1 MRTKMTVYR
10 LLPLLLVA
18 FSALVEAQSYPT
30 RPIRLIVPFAPG
42 GSNDAVGRLMAASLG
57 PRLGQPVI
65 VENRPGAG
73 SQIGLE
79 SVVRSPADG
88 YVLLFGATDGLAV
101 VPAMK
106 KQAPYDPVRDFT
118 PIAVVARVPLVFVV
132 HSKFAPG
139 TLAELVAFARAK
151 PNAVRYGTGGVGSLL
166 HLGVEQ
172 LLANTKTQMVHV
184 PYKGGGPMMQDVVA
198 GQVEM
203 VLTAVDFTKRFTES
217 GQLKALAIADTTR
230 HALLPNVPTTA
241 EVGMPELLVVSWF
254 GILGPAG
261 LPKGIVE
268 SIGKEV
274 AAALEDGTLKERL
287 LNVGATAAYMNA
299 SDYGRHIAEEYPR
312 WARLVKDANIPL
324 QD

>member
-1 MRTKMTVYR
+1 MKSF
-10 LLPLLLVA
+10 A
-18 FSALVEAQSYPT
+18 ALVFTAAGILAGSVAHAQNYPV

-42 GSNDAVGRLMAASLG
+42 GSNDAIARLMAANLG
-57 PRLGQPVI
+57 PRLGQPVV

-118 PIAVVARVPLVFVV
+118 PIAAVARVPLVFVV
-132 HSKFAPG
+132 HAKFPPA
-139 TLAELVAFARAK
+139 TMAEFVAAARAK
-151 PNAVRYGTGGVGSLL
+151 PNGVRYGSAGYGSLL

-172 LLANTKTQMVHV
+172 LLAVTKAEMVHI

-198 GQVEM
+198 GQVDM
-203 VLTAVDFTKRFTES
+203 VITAVDFTKRFTES

-230 HALLPNVPTTA
+230 HAQIPNVPTTA
-241 EVGMPELLVVSWF
+241 EAGMPDLLVVSWF

-261 LPKGIVE
+261 LPKAIVDA
-268 SIGKEV
+268 IGREV
-274 AAALEDGTLKERL
+274 ALALEDTTLRERM
-287 LNVGATAAYMNA
+287 LNVGGNA
-299 SDYGRHIAEEYPR
+299 SLLNAGDYGRHIAEEYRR
-312 WARLVKDANIPL
+312 WSQLVRDAKIPL